1 MFKNG
6 IGMMFIIMISRL
18 LGFVRAFAI
27 AYYFGA
33 TNITD
38 AYYSAFKISNF
49 FRQLLGEGAL
59 GNAFIP
65 IYNDKVKEC
74 GESGAKELIFSTL
87 NIVFIFSTI
96 ISILTIIF
104 SEEIINYTVHGFNQ
118 ETKMLA
124 TMLLQIMAI
133 YFIFISLSGMMGA
146 VLNNFKKFMIFA
158 STGIFFNLAIIF
170 SAYVAAKTHGIKALG
185 YGVVLA
191 GFLQFIVLVPSF
203 LKIVKSYS
211 FKINWEDPYL
221 KKMGVMILPML
232 VGIFA
237 MQVNTIVDQYF
248 ASYLE
253 GGGVSALENAT
264 RIYNLP
270 IGVFGITISTLIFPI
285 LSKAISNNDFKTVS
299 SNMLKGL
306 NMLTFLVVP
315 SMVIFTVYSED
326 IIRLTLSYGKFDENN
341 VIVTSRCLFYYS
353 IGLYCYTAIHLITR
367 GFYGMKDS
375 KTPVKFSIM
384 AIIINICLNKLLI
397 GIISYRGLAL
407 ATSIASIAN
416 FSCLIYVFNKKH
428 CAINFKKLI
437 SFSKAT
443 LVAVVVS
450 TILSYPVDNIILRLI
465 VFSLIYLLMWCYP
478 FHRRGMGIFS

>member
-437 SFSKAT
+437 SFSKTT
-443 LVAVVVS
+443 LVAIGVS
-450 TILSYPVDNIILRLI
+450 IILSYPVDNMILRLI
-465 VFSLIYLLMWCYP
+465 VFSFVYLLMWSYP